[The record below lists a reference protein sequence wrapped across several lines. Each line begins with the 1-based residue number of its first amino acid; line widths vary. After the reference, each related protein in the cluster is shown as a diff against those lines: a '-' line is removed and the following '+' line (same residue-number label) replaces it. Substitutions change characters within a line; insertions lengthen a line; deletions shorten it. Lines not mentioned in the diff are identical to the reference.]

1 MYAVFRLLVDKG
13 NEGMH
18 RAIWLIVCWLLVA
31 CQLPSQFQ
39 EMVDQGPTVPRG
51 GRVELLVDDSLA
63 VMQPWQV
70 DSRASEAL
78 ISLTLSGL
86 MRHDTA
92 GIPQPELLDT
102 WQVDVTGTVLTAT
115 LKSDLHWSDEQPL
128 TSADVVYTYELL
140 KSLPMTTPLLEQMQL
155 LTAVTPVTAQSVRFE
170 LARPYAPVVTLWSV
184 PILPAHVLANQ
195 AAASLNLRTL
205 TVGSGPFV
213 LKQIDAQGRFL
224 LDANP
229 RYVRG
234 APLLDGVVL
243 TPQGQTEVSLE
254 RSDYTLIDTTT
265 PLLTTTSVYSAALS
279 VTNEFTAVVMNMRPS
294 SQLADISVRR
304 ALVAATDAEAA
315 LEMASLRD
323 WRPMTSVVL
332 PSGWL
337 NSTYVV
343 SDTAD
348 IQPLLYAAGW
358 RWDDAQ
364 RQYAREGTVVTLRLL
379 VNADAQDQI
388 AMANILRQQWQQ
400 QGITVELDVQPWA
413 AYLAALAPPYS
424 YEMAIVTFAHGRS
437 SSTYAD
443 TIFYDPDTS
452 SLFASESLNAGP
464 PDARGSLN
472 VVGMS
477 DVQYDQAS
485 RSAQRAYASADRQAL
500 QPTMHDRVNLLHPMI
515 LVGRPYRS
523 VYWLPQLQVW
533 EGQLRLDSPWYLSD
547 AYRWYLQ
554 PEVAP

>member
-1 MYAVFRLLVDKG
+1 
-13 NEGMH
+13 
-18 RAIWLIVCWLLVA
+18 
-31 CQLPSQFQ
+31 
-39 EMVDQGPTVPRG
+39 MVDQGPTVPRG

-63 VMQPWQV
+63 VMQPWQI

-78 ISLTLSGL
+78 VSLTLAGL
-86 MRHDTA
+86 MRHDTE

-115 LKSDLHWSDEQPL
+115 LKSDLRWSDGQPL

-140 KSLPMTTPLLEQMQL
+140 KSLPITSPLLDQAQL
-155 LTAVTPVTAQSVRFE
+155 MTAVIPVSAQGVRFE
-170 LARPYAPVVTLWSV
+170 LARPYAPVLTLWSL

-195 AAASLNLRTL
+195 AVASLNLRTL

-213 LKQIDAQGRFL
+213 LKQIDANGRFL

-229 RYVRG
+229 NYVRG

-243 TPQGQTEVSLE
+243 TPQAGADASLE
-254 RSDYTLIDTTT
+254 RSDYTLIDTAT
-265 PLLTTTSVYSAALS
+265 PLLTTTSVYSAALT
-279 VTNEFTAVVMNMRPS
+279 VTNEFTAVVMNLRPS
-294 SQLADISVRR
+294 SPLAEIGVRR

-343 SDTAD
+343 SDTSD

-364 RQYAREGTVVTLRLL
+364 QQYVREGEVVTMRML
-379 VNADAQDQI
+379 VNADAQDQV

-400 QGITVELDVQPWA
+400 QGITVELDAQPRA
-413 AYLAALAPPYS
+413 AYLAALAPPYA
-424 YEMAIVTFAHGRS
+424 YELAIVTLANGRS

-443 TIFYDPDTS
+443 TLLYDPDTS
-452 SLFASESLNAGP
+452 SLFASEALNAGP

-472 VVGMS
+472 VTGMS
-477 DVQYDQAS
+477 DVQFDQAS

-500 QPTMHDRVNLLHPMI
+500 QPTMHDRVNLLHPMV

-523 VYWLPQLQVW
+523 VYWLPRLQVW
-533 EGQLRLDSPWYLSD
+533 QGQLRLDSPWYLSD
-547 AYRWYLQ
+547 AYRWYLEPEPQ
-554 PEVAP
+554 P

>member
-1 MYAVFRLLVDKG
+1 
-13 NEGMH
+13 MH

-39 EMVDQGPTVPRG
+39 EIVDQGPIVPRG

-115 LKSDLHWSDEQPL
+115 LKSDLRWSDGQPL

-140 KSLPMTTPLLEQMQL
+140 KSLPITSPLLDQTQL
-155 LTAVTPVTAQSVRFE
+155 IPAVIPVSAQGVRFE
-170 LARPYAPVVTLWSV
+170 LARPYAPLLTLWSL

-195 AAASLNLRTL
+195 AVASLNLRTL

-213 LKQIDAQGRFL
+213 LKQIDANGRFL

-229 RYVRG
+229 NYVG
-234 APLLDGVVL
+234 GVPLLDGVVL
-243 TPQGQTEVSLE
+243 TPQAGADASLE
-254 RSDYTLIDTTT
+254 RSDYTLIDTAT

-279 VTNEFTAVVMNMRPS
+279 VTNEFTAVVMNMRS
-294 SQLADISVRR
+294 SSPLAEIGVRR

-343 SDTAD
+343 SDTSD

-364 RQYAREGTVVTLRLL
+364 QQYVREGEVVTMRML
-379 VNADAQDQI
+379 VNADAQDQV

-400 QGITVELDVQPWA
+400 QGIAVELDAHPRA
-413 AYLAALAPPYS
+413 AYLAALAPPYA
-424 YEMAIVTFAHGRS
+424 YELAIVTLANGRS

-443 TIFYDPDTS
+443 TLLYDPDTS
-452 SLFASESLNAGP
+452 SLFASEALNAGP

-472 VVGMS
+472 VTGMS
-477 DVQYDQAS
+477 DVQFDQAS

-500 QPTMHDRVNLLHPMI
+500 QPTMHDRVNLLHPMV

-523 VYWLPQLQVW
+523 VYWLPRLQVW
-533 EGQLRLDSPWYLSD
+533 QGQLRLDSPWYLSD
-547 AYRWYLQ
+547 AYRWYLEPEAQ
-554 PEVAP
+554 P